1 MFTITELDV
10 PNRSSYQM
18 SRVIETIRN
27 AQTLVLS
34 VVIAFIVTSAN
45 AGEKNGRLDLYF
57 IDVEG
62 GAAMLVTTPDGK
74 SMLFDSG
81 YPDLGGRDKDRIL
94 RVAKDVAGLDHLDA
108 AYVTH
113 WHMDHYGNHAA
124 LAAEF
129 PIKKFYD
136 RGIPDALQEDKQFEE
151 RISNYRQAT
160 QNSSTAL
167 SVGDEIKLG
176 DHVSF
181 EVVTSGRNVA
191 TGGEPNPFADEHEP
205 KKRDASDNAASLS
218 VVMSFGDFRM
228 LHCGDLTWNVE
239 ADLVT
244 PNNPVGQVDLLMVTH
259 HGLPMSNNPVLVKA
273 VDPITAVMCNGPTK
287 GGHPSVFDTLRSCKS
302 LQAWFQLHQNVKVP
316 LSEQTNPSRIAN
328 TGDSAGCEGRYLL
341 VSVDADGKSYKIGV
355 EGERTRLFATR
366 SR

>member
-1 MFTITELDV
+1 MFSITKLNSPRRWAMLFAISFV
-10 PNRSSYQM
+10 VS
-18 SRVIETIRN
+18 I
-27 AQTLVLS
+27 AGAGQT
-34 VVIAFIVTSAN
+34 
-45 AGEKNGRLDLYF
+45 NGRLDLYF

-113 WHMDHYGNHAA
+113 WHMDHYGNHAS

-151 RISNYRQAT
+151 RISAYRQAT

-167 SVGDEIKLG
+167 SVGDEIALG
-176 DHVSF
+176 KHVSF
-181 EVVTSGRNVA
+181 EVFTSGRNVA
-191 TGGEPNPFADEHEP
+191 TGGEPNPFAAEHEP

-244 PNNPVGQVDLLMVTH
+244 PNNPIGQVDLLMVTH

-287 GGHPSVFDTLRSCKS
+287 GGHPSVFDTLRSCES
-302 LQAWFQLHQNVKVP
+302 LQAWYQLHQNVKVP
-316 LSEQTNPSRIAN
+316 LSEQTNPKRIAN
-328 TGDSAGCEGRYLL
+328 TDDSAGCEGRYLL
-341 VSVDADGKSYKIGV
+341 VSVAADGKSYQIGV
-355 EGERTRLFATR
+355 EGERTDVFATR